1 MTKKKG
7 DYEHT
12 KIMSTASLKSLPTTI
27 GNAAYHA
34 ALVGGLAIALGKVG
48 HMIMKNIPP
57 PQLEK
62 VNSGTAFAVV
72 CIGAALLTKDFLVT
86 SGIIP
91 GVLLK

>member
-1 MTKKKG
+1 
-7 DYEHT
+7 
-12 KIMSTASLKSLPTTI
+12 MSTASLKSLPTTI

-34 ALVGGLAIALGKVG
+34 ALAGGLAIAYGKVG
-48 HMIMKNIPP
+48 HMLMKNILP

-62 VNSGTAFAVV
+62 VNSGAASDVV
-72 CIGAALLTKDFLVT
+72 CIGAALLTKEYLVT

>member
-1 MTKKKG
+1 
-7 DYEHT
+7 
-12 KIMSTASLKSLPTTI
+12 MSTASLKSLLTTI

-34 ALVGGLAIALGKVG
+34 ALVGGLAIAYGKIG
-48 HMIMKNIPP
+48 HMLMKNIPP

-62 VNSGTAFAVV
+62 VNSGAASAVV
-72 CIGAALLTKDFLVT
+72 CIGAVLLTKYYLVT